1 MSGETYDS
9 ELLESLVTPG
19 RRFPDVSAALA
30 DLEAATNW
38 EEAEANG
45 RVVPREVRK
54 VVRFVRYGMSARG
67 IDISIVCQGLTVV

>member
-1 MSGETYDS
+1 MSGKTYDS
-9 ELLESLVTPG
+9 ELLKTLVTPG
-19 RRFPDVSAALA
+19 RGFPDVSAALA

-54 VVRFVRYGMSARG
+54 VV
-67 IDISIVCQGLTVV
+67 